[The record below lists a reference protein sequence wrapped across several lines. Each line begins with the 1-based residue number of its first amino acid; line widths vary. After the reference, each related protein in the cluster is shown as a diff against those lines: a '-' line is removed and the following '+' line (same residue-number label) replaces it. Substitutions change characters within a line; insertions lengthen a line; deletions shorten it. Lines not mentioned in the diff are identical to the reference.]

1 MKLSYY
7 YGNESGMRNLFRW
20 EKVDCRTHYCLIS
33 GPKIHEE
40 LAELGGV
47 EAITAELP
55 GWPIS
60 DDTVMHIATAEGK
73 ILRF

>member
-1 MKLSYY
+1 MHKFYFYKLQWNILNCS
-7 YGNESGMRNLFRW
+7 
-20 EKVDCRTHYCLIS
+20 HCLITQLAFYVP

-60 DDTVMHIATAEGK
+60 DDTIMHIATAEG
-73 ILRF
+73 